1 MKSIDI
7 PAIRGI
13 LGKQT
18 YYTATFTFQ
27 QIVERV
33 KVADDELHTSQSLRE
48 QLQRSLT
55 NNYKSIKDYI
65 LTQKEHFFNALV
77 LAVYDGDPTWN
88 ELEFEFNS
96 NRYYSMGFLHLSGNE
111 RIFPVDGQHRV
122 EGIKHALKEN
132 SALKDEAVTVILIG
146 HHNTKEGKEK
156 TRRIFSTLN
165 RYAKPVKPGDIIALD
180 EDDTV
185 AIVTRNLLETYPLFI
200 NDNVKADLKSSK
212 ALSDNDTKSFTS
224 LLTLYDTN
232 RIIYT
237 YYKSRN
243 NHQRKFYSSTKISDY
258 LKFRPAQE
266 ELDEFELFLRRFWDT
281 FCSIFPGM
289 EDYLIASADQ
299 TAAYRFRN
307 KNNGGLLYFRPV
319 ALPKLVKAICET
331 CLRTDTSLE
340 SCMLGYANIEMIISN
355 NPWAGIL
362 WNTRKQTMI
371 TSNKALLSSMLMFIY
386 DENIFT
392 AKETNSFKKSYAKVL
407 GVPTVQ
413 IEEKL
418 DLLRAAKRKNE

>member
-1 MKSIDI
+1 MKPIDI
-7 PAIRGI
+7 PAIRGCMGSLI
-13 LGKQT
+13 
-18 YYTATFTFQ
+18 YYTATFTFK
-27 QIVERV
+27 QIAERV
-33 KVADDELHTSQSLRE
+33 TPVNEELHTSKSLRD
-48 QLQRSLT
+48 QIQRSLT
-55 NNYKSIKDYI
+55 KNFISIRDYI

-77 LAVYDGDPTWN
+77 LAIYDGDPTWN
-88 ELEFEFNS
+88 ELELDFNGKD
-96 NRYYSMGFLHLSGNE
+96 YYSMGFLRLNGE
-111 RIFPVDGQHRV
+111 EIIFPVDGQHRV
-122 EGIKHALKEN
+122 EGIKEAIKNN
-132 SALKDEAVTVILIG
+132 SDLEDEDITVIFIG
-146 HHNTKEGKEK
+146 HHNDKEGKEK

-200 NDNVKADLKSSK
+200 NDNVKADLKGSK

-237 YYKSRN
+237 YYKSRDN
-243 NHQRKFYSSTKISDY
+243 KQGKLYNSTKISEL
-258 LKFRPAQE
+258 LKFRPEQE
-266 ELDEFELFLRRFWDT
+266 ELDAFEDYLRHFWDQ

-289 EDYLIASADQ
+289 AEYLSASAEQ

-307 KNNGGLLYFRPV
+307 KNEGGLLYFRPV

-331 CLRTDTSLE
+331 CLRTGKTIE
-340 SCMLGYANIEMIISN
+340 NCMQGYANIEMVISN
-355 NPWAGIL
+355 NPWIDIL

-371 TSNKALLSSMLMFIY
+371 TSNKSVISSMLMFIY
-386 DENIFT
+386 DENLFT
-392 AKETNSFKKSYAKVL
+392 SKELNNFKKSYAKAL
-407 GVPTVQ
+407 EVPIDQ

-418 DLLRAAKRKNE
+418 ALLRNAKRQ

>member
-1 MKSIDI
+1 MKPIDI
-7 PAIRGI
+7 PAIRGCMGSLI
-13 LGKQT
+13 
-18 YYTATFTFQ
+18 YYTATFTFK
-27 QIVERV
+27 QIADRV
-33 KVADDELHTSQSLRE
+33 TPVNDELHTSKSLRD
-48 QLQRSLT
+48 QIQRSLT
-55 NNYKSIKDYI
+55 KNFISIRDYI

-77 LAVYDGDPTWN
+77 LAIYDGDPTWN
-88 ELEFEFNS
+88 ELELDFNGKD
-96 NRYYSMGFLHLSGNE
+96 YYSMGFLRLNGE
-111 RIFPVDGQHRV
+111 EKIFPVDGQHRV
-122 EGIKHALKEN
+122 EGIKEAIKNN
-132 SALKDEAVTVILIG
+132 SDLEDEDITVIFIG
-146 HHNTKEGKEK
+146 HHNDKEGKEK

-200 NDNVKADLKSSK
+200 NDNVKADLKGSK

-243 NHQRKFYSSTKISDY
+243 DKQGKLYGPTRISEL
-258 LKFRPAQE
+258 LKFRPEQE
-266 ELDEFELFLRRFWDT
+266 ELDAFEDYLRNFWDQ

-289 EDYLIASADQ
+289 AEYLSASAEQ

-307 KNNGGLLYFRPV
+307 KNEGGLLYFRPV

-331 CLRTDTSLE
+331 CLRTGKTIE
-340 SCMLGYANIEMIISN
+340 NCMQGYANIEMLISN
-355 NPWAGIL
+355 NPWIGIL

-371 TSNKALLSSMLMFIY
+371 TSNKSVISSMLMFIY
-386 DENIFT
+386 DENLFT
-392 AKETNSFKKSYAKVL
+392 SKELNNFKKSYAKAL
-407 GVPTVQ
+407 EVPIDQ

-418 DLLRAAKRKNE
+418 ALLRNAKRQ

>member
-1 MKSIDI
+1 MKPIDI
-7 PAIRGI
+7 PAIRGCMGSLI
-13 LGKQT
+13 
-18 YYTATFTFQ
+18 YYTATFTFK
-27 QIVERV
+27 QIAERV
-33 KVADDELHTSQSLRE
+33 TPVNEELHTSKSLRD
-48 QLQRSLT
+48 QIQRSLT
-55 NNYKSIKDYI
+55 KNFISIRDYI

-77 LAVYDGDPTWN
+77 LAIYDGDPTWN
-88 ELEFEFNS
+88 ELELDFNGKD
-96 NRYYSMGFLHLSGNE
+96 YYSMGFLRLNGE
-111 RIFPVDGQHRV
+111 EIIFPVDGQHRV
-122 EGIKHALKEN
+122 EGIKEAIKNN
-132 SALKDEAVTVILIG
+132 SDLEDEDITVIFIG
-146 HHNTKEGKEK
+146 HHNDKEGKEK

-200 NDNVKADLKSSK
+200 NDNVKADLKGSK

-237 YYKSRN
+237 YYKSRDN
-243 NHQRKFYSSTKISDY
+243 KQGKLYNSTKISEL
-258 LKFRPAQE
+258 LKFRPEQE
-266 ELDEFELFLRRFWDT
+266 ELDAFEDYLRNFWDQ

-289 EDYLIASADQ
+289 AEYLSASAEQ

-307 KNNGGLLYFRPV
+307 KNEGGLLYFRPV

-331 CLRTDTSLE
+331 CLRTGKTIE
-340 SCMLGYANIEMIISN
+340 NCMQGYANIEMVISN
-355 NPWAGIL
+355 NPWIGIL

-371 TSNKALLSSMLMFIY
+371 TSNKSVISSMLMFIY
-386 DENIFT
+386 DENLFT
-392 AKETNSFKKSYAKVL
+392 SKELNNFKKSYAKAL
-407 GVPTVQ
+407 EVPINQ

-418 DLLRAAKRKNE
+418 ALLRNAKRQ

>member
-1 MKSIDI
+1 MKPIDI
-7 PAIRGI
+7 PAIRGCMGSLI
-13 LGKQT
+13 
-18 YYTATFTFQ
+18 YYTATFTFK
-27 QIVERV
+27 QIAERV
-33 KVADDELHTSQSLRE
+33 TPVNEELHTSKSLRD
-48 QLQRSLT
+48 QIQRSLT
-55 NNYKSIKDYI
+55 KNFISIRDYI

-77 LAVYDGDPTWN
+77 LAIYDGDPTWN
-88 ELEFEFNS
+88 ELELDFNGKD
-96 NRYYSMGFLHLSGNE
+96 YYSMGFLRLNGE
-111 RIFPVDGQHRV
+111 EIIFPVDGQHRV
-122 EGIKHALKEN
+122 EGIKEAIKDN
-132 SALKDEAVTVILIG
+132 SDLEDEDITVIFIG
-146 HHNTKEGKEK
+146 HHNDKEGKEK

-200 NDNVKADLKSSK
+200 NDNVKADLKGSK

-237 YYKSRN
+237 YYKSRDN
-243 NHQRKFYSSTKISDY
+243 KQGKLYNSTKISEL
-258 LKFRPAQE
+258 LKFRPEQE
-266 ELDEFELFLRRFWDT
+266 ELDAFEDYLRNFWDQ

-289 EDYLIASADQ
+289 AEYLSASAEQ

-307 KNNGGLLYFRPV
+307 KNEGGLLYFRPV

-331 CLRTDTSLE
+331 CLRTGKTIE
-340 SCMLGYANIEMIISN
+340 NCMQGYANIEMVISN
-355 NPWAGIL
+355 NPWIGIL

-371 TSNKALLSSMLMFIY
+371 TSNKSVISSMLMFIY
-386 DENIFT
+386 DENLFT
-392 AKETNSFKKSYAKVL
+392 SKELNNFKKSYAKAL
-407 GVPTVQ
+407 EVPIDQ

-418 DLLRAAKRKNE
+418 ALLRNAKRQ